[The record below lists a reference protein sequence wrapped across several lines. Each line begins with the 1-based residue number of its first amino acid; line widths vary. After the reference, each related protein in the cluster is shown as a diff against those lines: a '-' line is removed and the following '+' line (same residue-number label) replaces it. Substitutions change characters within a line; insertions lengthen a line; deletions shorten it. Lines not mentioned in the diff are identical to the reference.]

1 METIA
6 YGYLLGIGIVMALM
20 TLAIIIAVVVLVG
33 MWFNYMGEKTRQRQ
47 RDSVRSAMDDEDHIV

>member
-33 MWFNYMGEKTRQRQ
+33 MWFNYMGEKTRQR
-47 RDSVRSAMDDEDHIV
+47 SSSRSAIDEDHIV

>member
-33 MWFNYMGEKTRQRQ
+33 MWFNYMGEKTRQRNTGS
-47 RDSVRSAMDDEDHIV
+47 SVSDYEDHIV